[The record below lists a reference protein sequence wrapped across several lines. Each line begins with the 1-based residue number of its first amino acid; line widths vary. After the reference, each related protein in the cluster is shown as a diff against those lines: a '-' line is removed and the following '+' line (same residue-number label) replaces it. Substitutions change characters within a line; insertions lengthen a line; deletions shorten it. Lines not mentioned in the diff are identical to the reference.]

1 MRFFKCV
8 TTTLA
13 VMPRGANEIN
23 FLIPAIWK
31 HQTRYIETRLQW
43 CAKRESKKEIDFKHK
58 GFRSNDL
65 YKLLESILWAK
76 TCHQTET
83 FILPHPSICSEVTLC
98 HSQHE
103 IKGRKQKVEQN
114 SHRRPTCIYLMLT
127 ICIGTC
133 THTGTQGKST
143 LSFWYWDTEN
153 KGSKGGWGM
162 VHKDSRLCLSL
173 PGLTTVFRCLLLP
186 LAS

>member
-1 MRFFKCV
+1 MICISF
-8 TTTLA
+8 
-13 VMPRGANEIN
+13 
-23 FLIPAIWK
+23 
-31 HQTRYIETRLQW
+31 
-43 CAKRESKKEIDFKHK
+43 
-58 GFRSNDL
+58 
-65 YKLLESILWAK
+65 LESILWAK
-76 TCHQTET
+76 TCHLTET

-143 LSFWYWDTEN
+143 PVFWYWDTEN
-153 KGSKGGWGM
+153 KGSKGLGNGPQ
-162 VHKDSRLCLSL
+162 RQQTL
-173 PGLTTVFRCLLLP
+173 PGLTTVFSMSPAPLGFIAQVTVGGQLSLAPRGARAPAVHSQSSLP
-186 LAS
+186 FCKFLPSFVIPGVCGYFSLSPWLGL